1 MENYFTFIHKC
12 LSSLGI
18 NFDSVGKFEKPLR
31 FWAGFAVLVS
41 TFQSL
46 MFVITSTEFNFAIS
60 SALTI
65 GLFDIQGSAKLL
77 TVFFSVKKLKE
88 IKKMLKSLMDA
99 ITMEQAADNSKELN
113 KYRKITKTILI
124 TNVSCIW
131 IFNVL
136 PMITLIYI
144 FMANGV
150 MVKAFPFAFWYP
162 FNKTEVSEFLLIVF
176 CYTFKFYLFAALF
189 SGLLL

>member
-88 IKKMLKSLMDA
+88 IKK
-99 ITMEQAADNSKELN
+99 N

-131 IFNVL
+131 MFNVL

-162 FNKTEVSEFLLIVF
+162 FNKTEVSEFFLIVF